1 MDPETI
7 FSEPLLAE
15 CSNSHLKRS
24 KEEAIQGLNPMRAI
38 WREVQ
43 LIHSI
48 SHGLCTGLMLSMD
61 GQIVSVEGHLLQGG
75 GRRGLDYDLREFL
88 QTLVPQAR
96 I

>member
-1 MDPETI
+1 VGPETI

-24 KEEAIQGLNPMRAI
+24 KEEVIQGLNPMRAI

-48 SHGLCTGLMLSMD
+48 SHGLCNGLMLSMD
-61 GQIVSVEGHLLQGG
+61 AQIVSEEGHLLLGVAEEA
-75 GRRGLDYDLREFL
+75 LM
-88 QTLVPQAR
+88 